1 MDWKRVEMQR
11 PTTDKIGMGK
21 RALESG
27 EDEQPE
33 RKRPA
38 LAR

>member
-1 MDWKRVEMQR
+1 MQR
-11 PTTDKIGMGK
+11 PTTTDGASMGK
-21 RALESG
+21 RALEG
-27 EDEQPE
+27 GGDDDQPE